1 MNKAMVEENNSMRLY
16 FEDISS
22 SQPLSRDRE
31 VELAQRIQD
40 GDEEARDE
48 LVKANLRFVVDVAK
62 NYQNR
67 GLDLSDLISAG
78 NLGLLTAAERFDGT
92 KGYKF
97 ISYAVW
103 WIRQSILQSI
113 AEQGRLVRLPFNK
126 LGLLREI
133 SRLVQKDRSEREPSF
148 EEIAQKLNVPLRDV
162 FDTLTTA
169 KPPHSLD
176 DTDQEEDRP
185 SLLGALSD
193 PDQPPT
199 DSSMW
204 RSWAKNQ
211 LSNVL
216 DTLHEREQYVLRLY
230 FGLNSNREL
239 TLEEIG
245 DLMGVT
251 RERVRQIK
259 KRSLEKLNHPSRSHM
274 LQALSED
281 M

>member
-1 MNKAMVEENNSMRLY
+1 MATMAAESDTLNSYFVE
-16 FEDISS
+16 ISG
-22 SQPLSRDRE
+22 SQPLSRKKE
-31 VELAQRIQD
+31 VELAARIQQ
-40 GDEEARDE
+40 GDERARDE
-48 LVKANLRFVVDVAK
+48 LVEANLRFVVDVAK

-133 SRLVQKDRSEREPSF
+133 SRLVHKFEGDREPNI
-148 EEIAQKLNVPLRDV
+148 EEIAERLDVPVRDV
-162 FDTLTTA
+162 LDTLTTA
-169 KPPHSLD
+169 KPMHSLD
-176 DTDQEEDRP
+176 DVDEEDDRP
-185 SLLGALSD
+185 ALLNALAD
-193 PDQPPT
+193 PGQPTP
-199 DSSMW
+199 DEGLW
-204 RSWAKNQ
+204 RDWAKGQ
-211 LSNVL
+211 LQQVL
-216 DTLHEREQYVLRLY
+216 GTLHEREQFVLRLY
-230 FGLNSNREL
+230 FGLEGSREL

-245 DLMGVT
+245 ELMGVT

-259 KRSLEKLNHPSRSHM
+259 KRSIEKLNHPSRAHI
-274 LQALSED
+274 LRFLSED
-281 M
+281 I

>member
-1 MNKAMVEENNSMRLY
+1 MSKAMVEESNSMRLY
-16 FEDISS
+16 FEDIST

-31 VELAQRIQD
+31 VELASRIQD
-40 GDEEARDE
+40 GDEAARDE
-48 LVKANLRFVVDVAK
+48 LVQANLRFVVDVAK

-78 NLGLLTAAERFDGT
+78 NLGLMTAAERFDGT

-133 SRLVQKDRSEREPSF
+133 SRLVQKNPSERDPSI
-148 EEIAQKLNVPLRDV
+148 EDIAEKLGVPVRDV

-169 KPPHSLD
+169 KPLHSLD
-176 DTDQEEDRP
+176 EVDTEEDKP
-185 SLLGALSD
+185 ALINALAD
-193 PDQPPT
+193 PDQPPP
-199 DSSMW
+199 DKGMW
-204 RSWAKNQ
+204 RNWAKTQ
-211 LSNVL
+211 LSTVL

-230 FGLNSNREL
+230 FGLDGNREL
-239 TLEEIG
+239 TLEDIG

-259 KRSLEKLNHPSRSHM
+259 KRALEKLNHPSRAHI
-274 LQALSED
+274 LRALSGD
-281 M
+281 V